1 MMNRRIDG
9 YSLEKRFL
17 RQDGALLHA
26 SVSTRCVRRPN
37 GVVDYFVA
45 VIQDIT
51 ERKQAEEHIQHLAH
65 FDVLT
70 GLPNR
75 ALLGDRLEQ
84 AVLRALRDRVQVG
97 VLLVDLDHFKRI
109 NDTLGHTVG
118 DQLLREV
125 AKRLQDCVRQGDTI
139 SRHCLLYTSRCV

>member
-1 MMNRRIDG
+1 MNRRIDG
-9 YSLEKRFL
+9 YSLDKRFL
-17 RQDGALLHA
+17 RQDGTLLYA

-45 VIQDIT
+45 VVQDIT

-97 VLLVDLDHFKRI
+97 CGIGFRSACCWWIWIISSGSTIPWAIPSAI
-109 NDTLGHTVG
+109 NCCGKSPTG
-118 DQLLREV
+118 
-125 AKRLQDCVRQGDTI
+125 
-139 SRHCLLYTSRCV
+139 